1 MASTPS
7 PTGPADGRIRGQ
19 LRDRAAA
26 SNQLVLCAVVGVL
39 FFIGIATASLTDGGL
54 FGIAVL
60 LVVLGGVAGLAVP
73 WSRLPPYAVIV
84 LPVVDIVAIA
94 LMRIAEPNAA
104 FGLLWVFPAM
114 WLSVIGRVGFA
125 ISVVGIPVV
134 YWCILWTGASPAG
147 TYAVV
152 LLPVVIVA
160 VSVACY
166 SSSRRFRAQRTLL
179 DRQAVRV
186 SAAHREALR
195 QEQLVSEVLDTVDFG
210 VIRLSAAGEVV
221 LENDALLR
229 FGRIPGF
236 LPGGAG
242 DAGDSAVTDEK
253 LVPLDPQ
260 QHPLV
265 RLQRQ
270 ESFDDAVLWFALP
283 DGRRR
288 AFAFA
293 GRPLTDHNGAPAG
306 AVLIARDVTAERDA
320 QRVRDDLVAS
330 VSHELRTPLT
340 SILGYLELVLD
351 GGGLSDAARRHVE
364 TAHRNSERLLGIVT
378 DILSASSRSGSSID
392 TRLHLRSVDMTE
404 IVRAAAAG
412 LAPVAEDRFVVLRV
426 EQSGVAQAYADP
438 ARIRQVVDNLIAN
451 AVKFNRDG
459 GRVTASTSTDGVHTT
474 VRVADTG
481 IGMAPD
487 AAARVFERFFRA
499 TPSVP
504 GNGLGLTIT
513 RDLVAAHGGTIAV
526 ESTAGE
532 GSLFTVVLPA
542 TREVFEQEV
551 SAGPPPGPAALTD
564 KDEA

>member
-1 MASTPS
+1 MASPPS
-7 PTGPADGRIRGQ
+7 PSGPADGRIRGQ

-73 WSRLPPYAVIV
+73 WSRLPPHAVIV

-114 WLSVIGRVGFA
+114 WLSVIGRAGFA

-242 DAGDSAVTDEK
+242 DSAVTDEK

-265 RLQRQ
+265 RLRRQ
-270 ESFDDAVLWFALP
+270 ESFDDVVLWFALA

-293 GRPLTDHNGAPAG
+293 GRHLTDHNGAPAG

-320 QRVRDDLVAS
+320 QRVRDDLVTS

-392 TRLHLRSVDMTE
+392 TRLHPRVVDMTE

-412 LAPVAEDRFVVLRV
+412 LEPVAEGRFVDLRV
-426 EQSGVAQAYADP
+426 EESGAAEAYADP
-438 ARIRQVVDNLIAN
+438 ARIRQVIDNLMAN

-499 TPSVP
+499 VPSVP

-513 RDLVAAHGGTIAV
+513 RDLVAAHGGSIAV

-532 GSLFTVVLPA
+532 GSVFTVVLPA
-542 TREVFEQEV
+542 TREVFDRET
-551 SAGPPPGPAALTD
+551 STGLPPGSAELTD
-564 KDEA
+564 KDGA

>member
-26 SNQLVLCAVVGVL
+26 SNQFVLCAVVGVL

-54 FGIAVL
+54 FGIAAL

-114 WLSVIGRVGFA
+114 WLSVIGRAGFA

-242 DAGDSAVTDEK
+242 DSAVTDEK

-265 RLQRQ
+265 RLRRQ
-270 ESFDDAVLWFALP
+270 ESFDDVVLWFALA

-293 GRPLTDHNGAPAG
+293 GRHLTDHNGAPAG

-320 QRVRDDLVAS
+320 QRVRDDLVTS

-392 TRLHLRSVDMTE
+392 TRLHPRVVDMTE

-412 LAPVAEDRFVVLRV
+412 LEPVAEGRFVDLRV
-426 EQSGVAQAYADP
+426 EESGAAEAYADP
-438 ARIRQVVDNLIAN
+438 ARIRQVIDNLMAN

-499 TPSVP
+499 VPSVP

-513 RDLVAAHGGTIAV
+513 RDLVAAHGGSIAV

-532 GSLFTVVLPA
+532 GSVFTVVLPA
-542 TREVFEQEV
+542 TREVFDRET
-551 SAGPPPGPAALTD
+551 STGLPPGSAELTD
-564 KDEA
+564 KDGT

>member
-1 MASTPS
+1 MASPPS
-7 PTGPADGRIRGQ
+7 PSGPADGRIRGQ

-73 WSRLPPYAVIV
+73 WSRLPPHAVIV

-94 LMRIAEPNAA
+94 LMRLAEPNAA

-114 WLSVIGRVGFA
+114 WLSVIGRAGFA

-134 YWCILWTGASPAG
+134 YWCILWTGASPTG

-166 SSSRRFRAQRTLL
+166 LSSRRFRAQRTLL

-242 DAGDSAVTDEK
+242 DSAVTDEK

-270 ESFDDAVLWFALP
+270 ESFDDVVLWFALA

-293 GRPLTDHNGAPAG
+293 GRHLTDHNGAPAG

-320 QRVRDDLVAS
+320 QRVRDDLVTS

-392 TRLHLRSVDMTE
+392 TRLHPRVVDMTE

-412 LAPVAEDRFVVLRV
+412 LEPVAEGRFVDLRV
-426 EQSGVAQAYADP
+426 EESGAAEAYADP
-438 ARIRQVVDNLIAN
+438 TRIRQVIDNLLAN

-499 TPSVP
+499 VPSVP

-513 RDLVAAHGGTIAV
+513 RDLVAAHGGSIAV

-532 GSLFTVVLPA
+532 GSVFTVVLPA
-542 TREVFEQEV
+542 TREVFDRET
-551 SAGPPPGPAALTD
+551 STGLPPGSAELTD
-564 KDEA
+564 KDGA

>member
-1 MASTPS
+1 MASPPS
-7 PTGPADGRIRGQ
+7 PSGPADGRIRGQ

-73 WSRLPPYAVIV
+73 WSRLPPHAVIV

-94 LMRIAEPNAA
+94 LMRLAEPNAA

-114 WLSVIGRVGFA
+114 WLSVIGRAGFA

-134 YWCILWTGASPAG
+134 YWCILWTGASPVG

-195 QEQLVSEVLDTVDFG
+195 QEQMVSEVLDTVDFG

-242 DAGDSAVTDEK
+242 DSAVTDEK
-253 LVPLDPQ
+253 LVPLDAQ

-270 ESFDDAVLWFALP
+270 ESFDDVVLWFALA

-293 GRPLTDHNGAPAG
+293 GRHLTDHNGAPAG
-306 AVLIARDVTAERDA
+306 AVLIVRDITAERDA

-330 VSHELRTPLT
+330 ISHELRTPLT
-340 SILGYLELVLD
+340 SILGYLELALD
-351 GGGLSDAARRHVE
+351 GGGLSDDARRQVD

-392 TRLHLRSVDMTE
+392 TRLHPRVVDMTE

-412 LAPVAEDRFVVLRV
+412 LEPVAEGRFVDLRV
-426 EQSGVAQAYADP
+426 EESGAAEAYADP
-438 ARIRQVVDNLIAN
+438 ARIRQVIDNLMAN

-499 TPSVP
+499 VPSVP

-513 RDLVAAHGGTIAV
+513 RDLVAAHGGSIAV

-532 GSLFTVVLPA
+532 GSVFTVVLPA
-542 TREVFEQEV
+542 TREVFDRET
-551 SAGPPPGPAALTD
+551 STGLPPGSAELTD
-564 KDEA
+564 KDGT

>member
-1 MASTPS
+1 MASPPS
-7 PTGPADGRIRGQ
+7 PSGPADGRIRGQ

-73 WSRLPPYAVIV
+73 WSRLPPHAVIV

-94 LMRIAEPNAA
+94 LMRLAEPNAA

-114 WLSVIGRVGFA
+114 WLSVIGRAGFA

-134 YWCILWTGASPAG
+134 YWCILWTGASPVG

-195 QEQLVSEVLDTVDFG
+195 QEKLVSEVLDTVDFG

-242 DAGDSAVTDEK
+242 DSAVTDEK
-253 LVPLDPQ
+253 LVPLDAQ

-270 ESFDDAVLWFALP
+270 ESFDDVVLWFALA

-293 GRPLTDHNGAPAG
+293 GRHLTDHNGAPAG

-320 QRVRDDLVAS
+320 QRVRDDLVTS

-392 TRLHLRSVDMTE
+392 TRLHPRVVDMTE

-412 LAPVAEDRFVVLRV
+412 LEPVAEGRFVDLRV
-426 EQSGVAQAYADP
+426 EESGAAEAYADP
-438 ARIRQVVDNLIAN
+438 ARIRQVIDNLMAN

-481 IGMAPD
+481 IGLAPD

-499 TPSVP
+499 VPSVP

-532 GSLFTVVLPA
+532 GSVFTVVLPA

-551 SAGPPPGPAALTD
+551 SAGHPPGPAALTE

>member
-1 MASTPS
+1 MASPPS
-7 PTGPADGRIRGQ
+7 PTAPADGRIRGQ

-73 WSRLPPYAVIV
+73 WSRLPLYAVTVI
-84 LPVVDIVAIA
+84 PIVDIVAIA

-114 WLSVIGRVGFA
+114 WLSAIGRAGFA
-125 ISVVGIPVV
+125 ISVVGIPLT
-134 YWCILWTGASPAG
+134 YWFILATGASPAG

-160 VSVACY
+160 VSAASY
-166 SSSRRFRAQRTLL
+166 TSSRRFRAQRMLL

-236 LPGGAG
+236 LPGSGG
-242 DAGDSAVTDEK
+242 EDAVTDEK

-270 ESFDDAVLWFALP
+270 ESFDDVVLWFALA

-293 GRPLTDHNGAPAG
+293 GRHLADHNGAPAG
-306 AVLIARDVTAERDA
+306 ALLIVRDITAERDA

-330 VSHELRTPLT
+330 ISHELRTPLT
-340 SILGYLELVLD
+340 SILGYLELALD
-351 GGGLSDAARRHVE
+351 GGGLSDDARRQVD
-364 TAHRNSERLLGIVT
+364 TAYRNSERLLGIVT

-392 TRLHLRSVDMTE
+392 TRLHPRVVDMTE

-412 LAPVAEDRFVVLRV
+412 LEPVAEGRFVDLRV
-426 EQSGVAQAYADP
+426 EESGAAEAYADP
-438 ARIRQVVDNLIAN
+438 ARIRQVVDNLVAN

-499 TPSVP
+499 VPSVP

-513 RDLVAAHGGTIAV
+513 RDLVAAHGGSIAV

-532 GSLFTVVLPA
+532 GSVFTVVLPA
-542 TREVFEQEV
+542 TREVFDREA
-551 SAGPPPGPAALTD
+551 STGLPPGSAELTD
-564 KDEA
+564 KDGA

>member
-1 MASTPS
+1 MVSPPS
-7 PTGPADGRIRGQ
+7 PSGPADGRIVGQ

-39 FFIGIATASLTDGGL
+39 FFIGITTASLGNGGL

-73 WSRLPPYAVIV
+73 WSRVPPYAVMSI
-84 LPVVDIVAIA
+84 PIVDIVAIA
-94 LMRIAEPNAA
+94 LMRIAEPAAA

-114 WLSVIGRVGFA
+114 WLSVLGRAGFA

-134 YWCILWTGASPAG
+134 YWCILWTGATPSG

-152 LLPVVIVA
+152 LLPFVIVA
-160 VSVACY
+160 VSVASY

-195 QEQLVSEVLDTVDFG
+195 QEQLVTEVLDTVDFG
-210 VIRLSAAGEVV
+210 VIRLSAGGEIV

-236 LPGGAG
+236 LPGS
-242 DAGDSAVTDEK
+242 DSDEAVTDEK

-270 ESFDDAVLWFALP
+270 ESFDDVVLWFALP

-293 GRPLTDHNGAPAG
+293 GRHLTDHNGASAG
-306 AVLIARDVTAERDA
+306 ALLIARDVTAERDA

-330 VSHELRTPLT
+330 ISHELRTPLT

-351 GGGLSDAARRHVE
+351 GGELSDAARRQVE
-364 TAHRNSERLLGIVT
+364 TAYRNSERLLGIVT

-392 TRLHLRSVDMTE
+392 TRLHPRSVDMTE

-412 LAPVAEDRFVVLRV
+412 LVPVAEDRFVALRM
-426 EQSGVAQAYADP
+426 EPSGVAEAYADP
-438 ARIRQVVDNLIAN
+438 ARIRQVVDNLMAN

-459 GRVTASTSTDGVHTT
+459 GRVTASTSSDGIHTT

-481 IGMAPD
+481 IGMTSE
-487 AAARVFERFFRA
+487 AASRVFDRFFRA

-532 GSLFTVVLPA
+532 GSVFTVVLPA
-542 TREVFEQEV
+542 TREVFEREA
-551 SAGPPPGPAALTD
+551 SADHLSDPVERIE
-564 KDEA
+564 KDDE

>member
-54 FGIAVL
+54 FGIAAL

-114 WLSVIGRVGFA
+114 WLSVIGRAGFA

-242 DAGDSAVTDEK
+242 DSAVTDEK

-265 RLQRQ
+265 RLRRQ
-270 ESFDDAVLWFALP
+270 ESFDDVVLWFALA

-293 GRPLTDHNGAPAG
+293 GRHLTDHNGAPAG

-320 QRVRDDLVAS
+320 QRVRDDLVTS

-392 TRLHLRSVDMTE
+392 TRLHPRVVDMTE

-412 LAPVAEDRFVVLRV
+412 LEPVAEGRFVDLRV
-426 EQSGVAQAYADP
+426 EESGAAEAYADP
-438 ARIRQVVDNLIAN
+438 ARIRQVIDNLMAN

-499 TPSVP
+499 VPSVP

-513 RDLVAAHGGTIAV
+513 RDLVAAHGGSIAV

-532 GSLFTVVLPA
+532 GSVFTVVLPA
-542 TREVFEQEV
+542 TREVFDRET
-551 SAGPPPGPAALTD
+551 STGLPPGSAELTD
-564 KDEA
+564 KDGT

>member
-1 MASTPS
+1 MVSPPS
-7 PTGPADGRIRGQ
+7 PTGAADGRIRGQ

-39 FFIGIATASLTDGGL
+39 FFIGIATASLTNGGL

-60 LVVLGGVAGLAVP
+60 LVVLGGMAGLAVP

-94 LMRIAEPNAA
+94 LMRLAEPNAA

-114 WLSVIGRVGFA
+114 WLSVIGRAGFA

-179 DRQAVRV
+179 ARQAVRV

-210 VIRLSAAGEVV
+210 VIRVSAAGEVV

-236 LPGGAG
+236 LPGSV
-242 DAGDSAVTDEK
+242 GDSAVTDEK

-260 QHPLV
+260 QHPLA

-293 GRPLTDHNGAPAG
+293 GRHLTDHNGAPAG

-364 TAHRNSERLLGIVT
+364 TAYRNSERLLGIVT

-412 LAPVAEDRFVVLRV
+412 LMLVAEDRFVALHVQ
-426 EQSGVAQAYADP
+426 QSGVAQAYADP

-532 GSLFTVVLPA
+532 GSVFTVVLPA

-551 SAGPPPGPAALTD
+551 SAGHPPGPAALTE

>member
-1 MASTPS
+1 MASPPNPS
-7 PTGPADGRIRGQ
+7 GPADGRIRGQ

-73 WSRLPPYAVIV
+73 WSRLPPHAVIV

-114 WLSVIGRVGFA
+114 WLSVIGRAGFA

-242 DAGDSAVTDEK
+242 DSAVTDEK

-265 RLQRQ
+265 RLRRQ
-270 ESFDDAVLWFALP
+270 ESFDDVVLWFALA

-293 GRPLTDHNGAPAG
+293 GRHLTDHNGAPAG

-320 QRVRDDLVAS
+320 QRVRDDLVTS

-392 TRLHLRSVDMTE
+392 TRLHPRVVDMTE

-412 LAPVAEDRFVVLRV
+412 LEPVAEGRFVDLRV
-426 EQSGVAQAYADP
+426 EESGAAEAYADP
-438 ARIRQVVDNLIAN
+438 ARIRQVIDNLMAN

-499 TPSVP
+499 VPSVP

-513 RDLVAAHGGTIAV
+513 RDLVAAHGGSIAV

-532 GSLFTVVLPA
+532 GSVFTVVLPA
-542 TREVFEQEV
+542 TREVFDRET
-551 SAGPPPGPAALTD
+551 STGLPPGSAELTD
-564 KDEA
+564 KDGT